1 MKTINISKN
10 EGSLERKTILRIGE
24 ALYQMED
31 VCAVEIR
38 VDFKDGSKVV
48 FEKDEEE
55 DTINEH
61 MKKRMK

>member
-1 MKTINISKN
+1 MKTINIDKN
-10 EGSLERKTILRIGE
+10 KCVLERKTISRMGE
-24 ALYQMED
+24 IIYQMED
-31 VCAVEIR
+31 VCGVKIK
-38 VDFKDGSKVV
+38 VDFKDGSKVI